1 MASIKI
7 FSLFVAIALQG
18 QAVLGQS
25 CASKDFSQSV
35 CGLVTFEG
43 SKPVK
48 FEVQLAEVDS
58 SGQFSCDQQLTKMC
72 CATDFKLGVS
82 FYILSI
88 SHFLTGSDFRH
99 ADRRLNFPG
108 CSRSKLPKP
117 SLSQSIW
124 QTLGRLA
131 ALLP

>member
-72 CATDFKLGVS
+72 CATDFKLGQTAKTQLVS
-82 FYILSI
+82 VDL
-88 SHFLTGSDFRH
+88 
-99 ADRRLNFPG
+99 ANFG
-108 CSRSKLPKP
+108 TTCSTT
-117 SLSQSIW
+117 
-124 QTLGRLA
+124 TLKT
-131 ALLP
+131 